1 MVKFGKHQQ
10 FFLEHELQDSLL
22 YTVPYNEFKHAY
34 IPSKDGDGKIDGFCR
49 EDVREEFLRQWKA
62 CIEKCQAD
70 FAKATKDFWA
80 SIFEGIAEL
89 PEARGALP
97 DQALHLYLNLL
108 DEEHAHE
115 LHALLKAIHATAL
128 LNSEALRKLVKKF
141 DKCSGTNLST
151 QLLPEIY
158 CSNFT
163 IGQNVLEAGLLVI
176 RRYLGLDGEDDDD
189 DALHETKTR
198 LERLSIDLDD
208 PTNDG
213 FLPMSKKDSDAA
225 LIDKR
230 NNELNWLRSFTG
242 SFDQSL
248 IGCLVGHRGFHSVKD
263 RSDRRPIE
271 NSLTAYE
278 AAWTNGIHLCEC
290 DIALTKV
297 CTCIILPSYYT
308 YVHTYLHHIHICEHT
323 TRED

>member
-10 FFLEHELQDSLL
+10 FFLEHELQDSSL
-22 YTVPYNEFKHAY
+22 YTVPYNEFKHSN
-34 IPSKDGDGKIDGFCR
+34 IPAKDGDGAMEGLSRDETKDN
-49 EDVREEFLRQWKA
+49 FLREWRV
-62 CIEKCQAD
+62 CLEKCQED
-70 FAKATKDFWA
+70 FASSTKDFWA

-97 DQALHLYLNLL
+97 DHALHLYLNLL
-108 DEEHAHE
+108 DEDQAHE
-115 LHALLKAIHATAL
+115 LHALLKAMHATAL
-128 LNSEALRKLVKKF
+128 LNSEALRKLVKKY
-141 DKCSGTNLST
+141 DKSCGTNLST
-151 QLLPEIY
+151 TLLPEIY

-163 IGQNVLEAGLLVI
+163 IGQNVLESGLVVI

-189 DALHETKTR
+189 EAVHETKSR

-208 PTNDG
+208 PTFDG

-230 NNELNWLRSFTG
+230 NNELNWLRSFTK
-242 SFDQSL
+242 SFDPNL

-278 AAWTNGIHLCEC
+278 AAWTNGIDLCEC

-297 CTCIILPSYYT
+297 WCIIICPC
-308 YVHTYLHHIHICEHT
+308 HHDDGL
-323 TRED
+323 TRQVCPAYPFFT